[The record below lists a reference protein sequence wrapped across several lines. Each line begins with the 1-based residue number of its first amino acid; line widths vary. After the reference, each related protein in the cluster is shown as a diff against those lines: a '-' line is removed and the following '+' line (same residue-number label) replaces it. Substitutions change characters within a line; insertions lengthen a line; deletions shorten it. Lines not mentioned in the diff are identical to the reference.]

1 LQIRRHLHAVAIMRR
16 ARSFR
21 IAALVIAPLGCERGP
36 DDRAADTPSVRRS
49 EPRADNSFDPATIRA
64 GDTIVGLVV
73 QNIERQRT
81 PLGEWVG
88 SVRFTGML
96 TLSGH
101 TFSHPDGADYPYPC
115 FETDSASARR
125 LPRWEGDQRRSWFCF
140 ENAQAA
146 RARLGTSPGRPAT
159 IRVDSFTVH
168 RNLSDAVN
176 SARLIDVISKSD
188 TSVTATVYCFVTPGS
203 VLARKPG
210 TVAPGPADLV
220 GWLQLDRPPGARN
233 GNARLIDSDGRNL
246 GATWERL
253 DFDSI
258 AVVGFDDFL
267 RVRMRLSVTDSLAS
281 GSATAASDAATE
293 RDGAGRPVPFKRA
306 WRVQARRATCDSV
319 PAIRPT

>member
-1 LQIRRHLHAVAIMRR
+1 
-16 ARSFR
+16 
-21 IAALVIAPLGCERGP
+21 LVLAPLACERGP

-49 EPRADNSFDPATIRA
+49 EPHADNSFDPATIKA

-81 PLGEWVG
+81 PLGDWVG
-88 SVRFTGML
+88 SARFTGTL

-115 FETDSASARR
+115 FEADSASAQR
-125 LPRWEGDQRRSWFCF
+125 LPRWVGDQRRSWLCF
-140 ENAQAA
+140 ANAQAA
-146 RARLGTSPGRPAT
+146 RARLGTSPGRLAT

-176 SARLIDVISKSD
+176 SARLIAVISNSD
-188 TSVTATVYCFVTPGS
+188 KSVTATVFCFATSGS

-210 TVAPGPADLV
+210 TAAPGPADLE
-220 GWLQLDRPPGARN
+220 GWLQIDRPAGARN

-246 GATWERL
+246 RATWERL

-258 AVVGFDDFL
+258 AIVAFDDFL
-267 RVRMRLSVTDSLAS
+267 SVRMRLSVSDSLAT

-293 RDGAGRPVPFKRA
+293 RDAAGRQIPFKRA
-306 WRVQARRATCDSV
+306 WRLQARHATCDSL
-319 PAIRPT
+319 PRFQPT